1 MGKKLAE
8 PKVSQPPSQAVGP
21 PAIPTARWAGEGIP
35 LRAEPCRAVVLA
47 VSRGLRD
54 PWKRLCLSLS
64 LAKWGNDA
72 LLKLPQE
79 RRNCVSQGTVR
90 DRERGRQ
97 DWGDGSQATSVLS

>member
-8 PKVSQPPSQAVGP
+8 PKVSQPLSQAVGP

-72 LLKLPQE
+72 
-79 RRNCVSQGTVR
+79 
-90 DRERGRQ
+90 
-97 DWGDGSQATSVLS
+97 